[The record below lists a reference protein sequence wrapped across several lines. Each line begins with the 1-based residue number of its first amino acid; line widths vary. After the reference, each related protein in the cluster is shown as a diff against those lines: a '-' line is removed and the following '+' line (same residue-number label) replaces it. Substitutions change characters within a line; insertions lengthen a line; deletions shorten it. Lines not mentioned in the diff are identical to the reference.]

1 MPHTLAKVVS
11 PSDPDKILDIG
22 EKGELVVAGYLVMKE
37 YWGDEAKTNDVL
49 IRGPRSPHPD
59 NTEEV
64 KWMHTGDEAMI
75 DEDGY
80 VSITGRIKDL
90 IIRGGENIHPL
101 EVENCVFGCKGVR
114 EVSVVGLP
122 DERYGEGVAAFV
134 VLKDGWKGE
143 GADGEWFEGAQ
154 GKGVNAM
161 EGGKG
166 LPVGDGSGELVLSK
180 DLVRDWVR
188 SKMSGHLVPKWVFWI
203 DEYVFLPFL
212 PSSFIFRSPLS
223 SFHSFL
229 FFFFSIR
236 VLRKVV
242 IEALDVWHTNFYCYL

>member
-1 MPHTLAKVVS
+1 MTTPTDPIEKRINTVGRLMPHTLAKVVS
-11 PSDPDKILDIG
+11 PSDPDRILDVG

-37 YWGDEAKTNDVL
+37 YWGDEAKTDEVL
-49 IRGPRSPHPD
+49 VRAARNPQDEKQG
-59 NTEEV
+59 EV
-64 KWMHTGDEAMI
+64 KWMHTGDEAVM

-101 EVENCVFGCKGVR
+101 EIENCVFGCKGVR

-143 GADGEWFEGAQ
+143 GEDGAWLAGAQ
-154 GKGVNAM
+154 TKGVNAM

-166 LPVGDGSGELVLSK
+166 LSVGGVGKGPTEEGPVLKKEG
-180 DLVRDWVR
+180 VREWVR

-203 DEYVFLPFL
+203 DEYVFLPS
-212 PSSFIFRSPLS
+212 PSS
-223 SFHSFL
+223 
-229 FFFFSIR
+229 R
-236 VLRKVV
+236 VV
-242 IEALDVWHTNFYCYL
+242 